1 MRFLFVSAQLPG
13 HLDWGGFLATAGAL
27 HGRGHAVLWASGA
40 AVSGL
45 VAAAG
50 VPFAALAETGW
61 RWPPPPPIAR
71 PEGMDDA
78 AWHLLRAG
86 RALDQWLDPPRVAA
100 AVDALGA
107 VAAAFAPDVIVSEVF
122 MAAAG
127 IVAEQRGVPFVVV
140 GWPAVAAG
148 KGPSTGPLVAAARA
162 RLDGLLAG
170 AGVRGANF
178 AADGP
183 PALRSPLLHLTFWS
197 DGWYRGLTLLPQTR
211 HAGGLPLDALPAD
224 AELPAPDER
233 PWVVITLGTSFNRDP
248 AFFLAAA
255 HAADRLGCL
264 PILLLGRNPDEA
276 ERTGWLRQLP
286 TSSVVR
292 ETVDLRRVLPYAAA
306 AIHHGGAGTTHAL
319 VRAALPQIVVPHAA
333 DQIHQAQGLTRTGAG
348 LHIPPKDVTV
358 DRLAAALAALLPD
371 LAPLRAH
378 AAALRAELAALGGI
392 EAAAMM
398 LARLRSVTP

>member
-1 MRFLFVSAQLPG
+1 MRYLFVSAQLAG
-13 HLDWGGFLATAGAL
+13 HLDWGGFLATAAEL
-27 HGRGHAVLWASGA
+27 HRRGHAVLWASGE
-40 AVSGL
+40 AVSEL
-45 VAAAG
+45 VAATG

-100 AVDALGA
+100 AVDELSA
-107 VAAAFAPDVIVSEVF
+107 VAAAFAPDLIVSEVF

-127 IVAEQRGVPFVVV
+127 IVAEQQGVPFVVV

-148 KGPSTGPLVAAARA
+148 NSPSTGPLVTAARA
-162 RLDGLLAG
+162 RLDGLLAR
-170 AGVRGANF
+170 AGIRGANF

-264 PILLLGRNPDEA
+264 PLLLLGRSPDGA

-286 TSSVVR
+286 ASSVVR
-292 ETVDLRRVLPYAAA
+292 DTVDLRGVLPYAAA
-306 AIHHGGAGTTHAL
+306 AIHHGGAGTTHAM

-371 LAPLRAH
+371 LAPVRSNAS
-378 AAALRAELAALGGI
+378 ALRAELAALGGVP
-392 EAAAMM
+392 AAAAI
-398 LARLRSVTP
+398 LEQVSGKA